1 MTIPTMLG
9 SYKAEPRN
17 VAYLMERACIAAADA
32 ESFGPSLARV
42 RARDAR
48 CLIRMAQ
55 ECDRLAIGGTA
66 NGLTNWKSH
75 NLQNHVLT
83 PV

>member
-9 SYKAEPRN
+9 TYKAEPRN

-32 ESFGPSLARV
+32 ESFGPSLAHV

-48 CLIRMAQ
+48 NLVRMAREGGQ
-55 ECDRLAIGGTA
+55 EL
-66 NGLTNWKSH
+66 
-75 NLQNHVLT
+75 NH
-83 PV
+83 